1 MAEPAHAGGVPETR
15 QVGTARGA
23 TQDRKG
29 RQMSP
34 YHAFRIAILGLATV
48 ASVVA
53 VAPTSAQEREH
64 VITLA
69 PASSA
74 LDHRVITA
82 QQALQAGDLGS
93 MQEEALFSLVTAS
106 ISPSATRGADAI
118 MARRVLVA
126 QQALASPNLGSL
138 QEEALTAIV
147 DAEGDRQAHVLFTSP
162 LEARPPL
169 TLATSAPNYSYRCL
183 PH

>member
-34 YHAFRIAILGLATV
+34 FHAFRIAILGLATV
-48 ASVVA
+48 ANIVSVT
-53 VAPTSAQEREH
+53 PTSAQERDH

-69 PASSA
+69 PASSG
-74 LDHRVITA
+74 LDSRVITA

-93 MQEEALFSLVTAS
+93 MQEEALLTLVTAS
-106 ISPSATRGADAI
+106 MSPSATRDADAV

-126 QQALASPNLGSL
+126 QQALASSNLGSL

-147 DAEGDRQAHVLFTSP
+147 YAET
-162 LEARPPL
+162 
-169 TLATSAPNYSYRCL
+169 YR
-183 PH
+183 